1 MKCPNCGAEY
11 QDDNGRCPVCEASSR
26 VITQAKTKTLEPAMQ
41 VLPKNIGICPECG
54 KEQIGTVYR
63 MSPGM
68 ATFLKA
74 KATDAF
80 LPDKH
85 HCLRKVIVG

>member
-1 MKCPNCGAEY
+1 
-11 QDDNGRCPVCEASSR
+11 
-26 VITQAKTKTLEPAMQ
+26 MQ
-41 VLPKNIGICPECG
+41 VLPKNIGICPDCG

-68 ATFLKA
+68 ADFLKA
-74 KATDAF
+74 KDTDTF

-85 HCLRKVIVG
+85 YCVRKVIAR